1 MCIKTLLP
9 QQFHSWVGMAPPI
22 LRWPTTLTDESVR
35 KRYEHHEVLSPQLVL
50 VLLYFSIFALDCILQ
65 MWHYDGKYFFFV
77 LFVWDQSFFTS
88 GIKKHDGS
96 EVLMV
101 IPKVTAVQA
110 VNNKQYSVLYRV
122 LTTSGRGSF
131 HIIFL
136 CKCMLMCEV
145 PALKIKLNYEN

>member
-1 MCIKTLLP
+1 M
-9 QQFHSWVGMAPPI
+9 MA
-22 LRWPTTLTDESVR
+22 
-35 KRYEHHEVLSPQLVL
+35 
-50 VLLYFSIFALDCILQ
+50 SIFFL
-65 MWHYDGKYFFFV
+65 V

-145 PALKIKLNYEN
+145 PALKIKLNYVRIIRKIKMTPSRKMSPMTVILY